1 MRRAAR
7 LAESWSRVLGG
18 QPMTFG
24 VAHMKPRR
32 SDPSMTTTCTYIR
45 VKLQARFQSE
55 SATIEKSNELGR
67 WE

>member
-32 SDPSMTTTCTYIR
+32 YIF
-45 VKLQARFQSE
+45 VDDDYETQEGTVQYSILQ
-55 SATIEKSNELGR
+55 
-67 WE
+67 